1 MDYAHAVII
10 RSLLLLVYEWWLT
23 QRLTWLKMRWR
34 RPEPEF
40 SKVDRLTLPDWTR
53 ENTSSSLILHDT
65 HLAWLQ
71 WIDFKNSTE
80 SRILNEF
87 SLLSWNMEFHS
98 NTWWK
103 VWKLIYSEANG
114 EKVCESVIQFMIE
127 YCNCP
132 GSWNGCEGSHCEHQ
146 LWYVYVFG
154 ENSPKFSEDSGVV
167 DQYIYSVTI
176 AIGLSTRMKVKQF
189 H

>member
-1 MDYAHAVII
+1 
-10 RSLLLLVYEWWLT
+10 
-23 QRLTWLKMRWR
+23 MRWR

-87 SLLSWNMEFHS
+87 SLSRS
-98 NTWWK
+98 PD
-103 VWKLIYSEANG
+103 
-114 EKVCESVIQFMIE
+114 EKYE
-127 YCNCP
+127 N
-132 GSWNGCEGSHCEHQ
+132 
-146 LWYVYVFG
+146 VF
-154 ENSPKFSEDSGVV
+154 
-167 DQYIYSVTI
+167 T
-176 AIGLSTRMKVKQF
+176 VKQMVKMSVSQSF
-189 H
+189 NL